1 MRPGDRMNTVSNV
14 RLPARRL
21 FSTFNASLIMPFDPT
36 KPANG
41 TPVNSLEMRNQLTA
55 LKALI
60 DAQAAQIAAL
70 AFGSVPIG
78 VAVPYFKDTP
88 GVPALPANFVE
99 CNGQVLNDP
108 ESPLDGQF
116 MPDANTGAQ
125 RFIRGSLTSGVTG
138 GIDSFATALADNA
151 GVGTPQNF
159 VTVDFSPGAQPFP
172 PYITAVWVIRVK

>member
-1 MRPGDRMNTVSNV
+1 M
-14 RLPARRL
+14 AY
-21 FSTFNASLIMPFDPT
+21 DPT
-36 KPANG
+36 QPANNA
-41 TPVNSLEMRNQLTA
+41 PLDAAVVRAQLAA
-55 LKALI
+55 LKAFI

-116 MPDANTGAQ
+116 MPDINTGAA
-125 RFIRGSLTSGVTG
+125 RFIRGGLSSGTTG
-138 GIDSFATALADNA
+138 GIDSFGTALADNA
-151 GVGTPQNF
+151 GVGTAQNF
-159 VTVDFSPGAQPFP
+159 VTTDFSPGAQPFP
-172 PYITAVWVIRVK
+172 PFITAVYVIRVK